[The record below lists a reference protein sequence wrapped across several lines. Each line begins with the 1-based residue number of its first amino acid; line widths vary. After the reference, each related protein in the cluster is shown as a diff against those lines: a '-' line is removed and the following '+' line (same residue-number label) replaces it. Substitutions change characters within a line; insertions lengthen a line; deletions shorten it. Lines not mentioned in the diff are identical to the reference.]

1 VPTTSPAPGGMATD
15 SHLMSCLNCGHE
27 IPEDARFCPRC
38 GAAQTTSRDGGVRE
52 GALAV
57 IKSPAAAGNQY
68 LRALGRFWW
77 LLVLGLGVA
86 AIAAI
91 LAVYRVSFSPL
102 GLEKKDQPTYTASS
116 RLLITSAEQPY
127 VRTRITQ
134 EQTVGG
140 EVQEYS
146 TPPDIG
152 TLITAANLYPVL
164 IESDEVANLREE
176 MAGPLPGAI
185 TTRAIYEVNSPS
197 RFELSQIPVIEVFGH
212 AGAAG
217 DAVAITRATV
227 DAFKEYIQRAQN
239 SAGLSRS
246 ERVLVQE
253 IQEPAGA
260 AASGGGSL
268 SLPLMLFVVVAA
280 AFFALAILL
289 DRLFP
294 VGIRLPLRGRAAP
307 APASEAALADVG
319 SEPERRP
326 RRSKAR
332 A

>member
-1 VPTTSPAPGGMATD
+1 
-15 SHLMSCLNCGHE
+15 MSCLNCGHE
-27 IPEDARFCPRC
+27 IPEDARFCARC
-38 GAAQTTSRDGGVRE
+38 GAAQTTSRDGGLRE
-52 GALAV
+52 GGLAV
-57 IKSPAAAGNQY
+57 VKAPTEAGNQY

-77 LLVLGLGVA
+77 LLVLGVGVA

-91 LAVYRVSFSPL
+91 LAVYRVDLSSMS
-102 GLEKKDQPTYTASS
+102 LEKKAQLTYTASS
-116 RLLITSAEQPY
+116 RLLITSAEAPY
-127 VRTRITQ
+127 VRTRIT
-134 EQTVGG
+134 EEVTTADGD
-140 EVQEYS
+140 VQEYS
-146 TPPDIG
+146 AAPDIG

-164 IESDEVANLREE
+164 IESDAVQELREE
-176 MAGPLPGAI
+176 RAGPLPGAI

-212 AGAAG
+212 AGSAG
-217 DAVAITRATV
+217 DAIAITRATV
-227 DAFKEYIQRAQN
+227 DAFQAYIEQAQN
-239 SAGLSRS
+239 SADLSRS

-260 AASGGGSL
+260 AATGGGSL

-294 VGIRLPLRGRAAP
+294 TGIRLPLRRRAAP
-307 APASEAALADVG
+307 AQAAGEAVLGQAAA
-319 SEPERRP
+319 EPERRAG
-326 RRSKAR
+326 RSKAR

>member
-1 VPTTSPAPGGMATD
+1 
-15 SHLMSCLNCGHE
+15 MSCLNCGHE
-27 IPEDARFCPRC
+27 IPEDARFCARC
-38 GAAQTTSRDGGVRE
+38 GAPQTSSRDGGLRE
-52 GALAV
+52 GGLAV
-57 IKSPAAAGNQY
+57 VKPPLAAGNQY
-68 LRALGRFWW
+68 LRALGRLWW
-77 LLVLGLGVA
+77 LLVLGLGIA

-102 GLEKKDQPTYTASS
+102 GLEKKAQVTYTTSS
-116 RLLITSAEQPY
+116 RLLITSAEAPY
-127 VRTRITQ
+127 VRTRVTQ

-146 TPPDIG
+146 SAPDIG

-164 IESDEVANLREE
+164 IESDEVQELRDE
-176 MAGPLPGAI
+176 MAGPLPGVI
-185 TTRAIYEVNSPS
+185 STRAIYEVNSPS

-212 AGAAG
+212 AGSAG
-217 DAVAITRATV
+217 DAIAITRATV
-227 DAFKEYIQRAQN
+227 DAFQAYIERAQN
-239 SAGLSRS
+239 SASLSRS

-253 IQEPAGA
+253 IQKPSGA
-260 AASGGGSL
+260 AASGGSSL
-268 SLPLMLFVVVAA
+268 SLPLMLFVLVAA

-294 VGIRLPLRGRAAP
+294 GGIRLPLWPRSTPVPATEPPLGEAAP
-307 APASEAALADVG
+307 AAEQ
-319 SEPERRP
+319 RP

>member
-1 VPTTSPAPGGMATD
+1 
-15 SHLMSCLNCGHE
+15 MSCLNCGHE
-27 IPEDARFCPRC
+27 IPEDARFCARC
-38 GAAQTTSRDGGVRE
+38 GAPQTSSRDGGLRE
-52 GALAV
+52 GGLAV
-57 IKSPAAAGNQY
+57 VKPPLAAGNQY
-68 LRALGRFWW
+68 LRALGRLWW
-77 LLVLGLGVA
+77 LLVLGLGIA

-102 GLEKKDQPTYTASS
+102 GLEKKAQVTYTTSS
-116 RLLITSAEQPY
+116 RLLITSAEAPY
-127 VRTRITQ
+127 VRTRVTQ

-146 TPPDIG
+146 SAPDIG

-164 IESDEVANLREE
+164 IESDEVQELRDE

-185 TTRAIYEVNSPS
+185 STRAIYEVNSPS
-197 RFELSQIPVIEVFGH
+197 RFELSQIPVIEVFGY
-212 AGAAG
+212 AGSAE
-217 DAVAITRATV
+217 DAIAITRATV
-227 DAFKEYIQRAQN
+227 DAFQAYIQQAQN
-239 SAGLSRS
+239 SASLSRS
-246 ERVLVQE
+246 DRVLVQE
-253 IQEPAGA
+253 IQKPSGA
-260 AASGGGSL
+260 IATGGGSL

-294 VGIRLPLRGRAAP
+294 GGIRLPLRLRSRPVPATEPPLGEAAP
-307 APASEAALADVG
+307 AAEQ
-319 SEPERRP
+319 RP

>member
-1 VPTTSPAPGGMATD
+1 
-15 SHLMSCLNCGHE
+15 MSCLNCGHE
-27 IPEDARFCPRC
+27 ISEDARFCARC
-38 GAAQTTSRDGGVRE
+38 GAAQTSTRDGGLRE
-52 GALAV
+52 GGLAV
-57 IKSPAAAGNQY
+57 VKSPAAPGNQY

-77 LLVLGLGVA
+77 LLVLGLGIA
-86 AIAAI
+86 ALAAI

-127 VRTRITQ
+127 VRTEVTQ

-140 EVQEYS
+140 EIQEYS
-146 TPPDIG
+146 SPPDIG

-176 MAGPLPGAI
+176 MAGPLPGVIA
-185 TTRAIYEVNSPS
+185 TRAIYEVNSPS

-212 AGAAG
+212 AGSAR
-217 DAVAITRATV
+217 DAIAITRATV
-227 DAFKEYIQRAQN
+227 DAFERYIEQAQN
-239 SAGLSRS
+239 SARLSRS
-246 ERVLVQE
+246 ERILVQE
-253 IQEPAGA
+253 IREPSGA
-260 AASGGGSL
+260 IATGGGSL
-268 SLPLMLFVVVAA
+268 SLPLMLFVVVVA

-294 VGIRLPLRGRAAP
+294 GGIRLPLPRRLRTAPAAAGEPTLGEAAP
-307 APASEAALADVG
+307 P
-319 SEPERRP
+319 PERQA
-326 RRSKAR
+326 RSKAR

>member
-1 VPTTSPAPGGMATD
+1 MATD
-15 SHLMSCLNCGHE
+15 HHLMSCLNCGHE

-38 GAAQTTSRDGGVRE
+38 GAAQTSSRDGGLRDGGGLSVVK
-52 GALAV
+52 APL
-57 IKSPAAAGNQY
+57 SAGNQY

-77 LLVLGLGVA
+77 LLVLGVGVA

-91 LAVYRVSFSPL
+91 MAVYRVELSPP

-164 IESDEVANLREE
+164 IESDEVATLRDE

-212 AGAAG
+212 AGSPG
-217 DAVAITRATV
+217 DAIAITRATV
-227 DAFKEYIQRAQN
+227 DAFQRYIERAQN
-239 SAGLSRS
+239 SAGLRRS

-268 SLPLMLFVVVAA
+268 SLPLMLFVVIAA

-294 VGIRLPLRGRAAP
+294 TGIRLPLRLRAAAP
-307 APASEAALADVG
+307 APASGPKLDEADQAAEQR
-319 SEPERRP
+319 SQRA

>member
-1 VPTTSPAPGGMATD
+1 
-15 SHLMSCLNCGHE
+15 MSCLNCGHE
-27 IPEDARFCPRC
+27 IPEDARFCLRC
-38 GAAQTTSRDGGVRE
+38 GAAQTTSRDGGLRE
-52 GALAV
+52 GGLAV
-57 IKSPAAAGNQY
+57 LKSPASAGNQY

-102 GLEKKDQPTYTASS
+102 GLEKKAQVTYTASS
-116 RLLITSAEQPY
+116 RLLITSEEEPY
-127 VRTRITQ
+127 FRKEVTQ

-140 EVQEYS
+140 EIQEYS
-146 TPPDIG
+146 SPPDIG

-164 IESDEVANLREE
+164 IESDEVAQLRDE

-185 TTRAIYEVNSPS
+185 STRAIYEVNSPS

-212 AGAAG
+212 AGSAG
-217 DAVAITRATV
+217 DAVKITQATV
-227 DAFKEYIQRAQN
+227 DAFQAYVDRAQDE
-239 SAGLSRS
+239 ARLRRS
-246 ERVLVQE
+246 ERIVVQE
-253 IQEPAGA
+253 IRQPADVIA
-260 AASGGGSL
+260 TGGGSL
-268 SLPLMLFVVVAA
+268 SLPLMLFVVVSA

-294 VGIRLPLRGRAAP
+294 GGIRLPLPRRLRTAPAAAGEPTLGEAAP
-307 APASEAALADVG
+307 AP
-319 SEPERRP
+319 ERQAQ
-326 RRSKAR
+326 RSKAR

>member
-1 VPTTSPAPGGMATD
+1 MATD

-27 IPEDARFCPRC
+27 IPEDARFCARC
-38 GAAQTTSRDGGVRE
+38 GAAQTMSRDGGLRE
-52 GALAV
+52 GGLAV
-57 IKSPAAAGNQY
+57 VKGPTAPGNQY

-77 LLVLGLGVA
+77 LLVLGVGVA

-91 LAVYRVSFSPL
+91 LAVYRVDFSSMS
-102 GLEKKDQPTYTASS
+102 LEKKAQLTYTASS
-116 RLLITSAEQPY
+116 RLLITSAEAPY
-127 VRTRITQ
+127 VRTRIT
-134 EQTVGG
+134 EEVTTADGD
-140 EVQEYS
+140 VQEYS
-146 TPPDIG
+146 TAPDIG

-164 IESDEVANLREE
+164 IESDAVQELREE

-212 AGAAG
+212 AGTAA

-227 DAFKEYIQRAQN
+227 EAFQAYIERAQN
-239 SAGLSRS
+239 SASLSRS

-253 IQEPAGA
+253 IQQPSGA
-260 AASGGGSL
+260 AGTGGGSL

-294 VGIRLPLRGRAAP
+294 GGIRLPLWSRSTP
-307 APASEAALADVG
+307 APATEPALGEAGPA
-319 SEPERRP
+319 PEQRA

>member
-1 VPTTSPAPGGMATD
+1 
-15 SHLMSCLNCGHE
+15 MSCLNCGHE
-27 IPEDARFCPRC
+27 ISEDARFCARC
-38 GAAQTTSRDGGVRE
+38 GAAQTSSRDGGLRD
-52 GALAV
+52 GGLAV
-57 IKSPAAAGNQY
+57 LKTPAAAGNQY

-77 LLVLGLGVA
+77 VLVLGLGVA

-102 GLEKKDQPTYTASS
+102 GLEKKEQVTYTTSS
-116 RLLITSAEQPY
+116 RLLITSAEAPY
-127 VRTRITQ
+127 VRTRVTQ

-146 TPPDIG
+146 SAPDIG

-164 IESDEVANLREE
+164 IESDEVQELRDER
-176 MAGPLPGAI
+176 AGPLPGVV

-212 AGAAG
+212 AGSAG
-217 DAVAITRATV
+217 DAIAIARETV
-227 DAFKEYIQRAQN
+227 DAFKVYIRRAQS
-239 SAGLSRS
+239 SAGLSPS
-246 ERVLVQE
+246 ERVLVEE
-253 IQEPAGA
+253 IQKPSGA

-268 SLPLMLFVVVAA
+268 SLPLMIFVLVAA

-294 VGIRLPLRGRAAP
+294 AGIRMPRSTPVPATEPPLGEAAP
-307 APASEAALADVG
+307 AADQ
-319 SEPERRP
+319 RP